1 MFAYCLNNPV
11 RYVDVTGY
19 LAQSAIDLDGDNND
33 IFDPDAGGNG
43 GAGSSGHLGTTGGTV
58 ATSNKSSIKDLLKS
72 VACFFDQLFKNVA
85 DAVGGLTGVIR
96 TQPNTDVCFVAGTL
110 VHTEDGAVPIENIKE
125 NDYVWARDEETGTVA
140 LKKVVETYINQTDK
154 LIHLFVG
161 GEEIITTPEHPF
173 YAPVKGWTKAAHLR
187 AGDILVLVNGEHVI
201 VEKVQHE
208 IIDTPVMVYNF
219 HVEDFHTYYVTSIGV
234 LVHNTCSNLNTTTKW
249 DLQYNS
255 KGQVKVGKATAQYD
269 GKYYWLKDTAE
280 HGGSY
285 YKVYERHNKY
295 LYWFRDADMYG
306 NFIYGKHKS
315 DIGTKVYIG
324 G

>member
-110 VHTEDGAVPIENIKE
+110 VHTEDGAVPIEDIE
-125 NDYVWARDEETGTVA
+125 VNDYVWAWDEETGTVA
-140 LKKVVETYINQTDK
+140 LKKVVETYINQTDA
-154 LIHLFVG
+154 LLHLFVG

-173 YAPVKGWTKAAHLR
+173 YAPVKGWTKAAYLR
-187 AGDILVLVNGEHVI
+187 AGDILVLVNGDYVI

-219 HVEDFHTYYVTSIGV
+219 HVEDFHTYYVGKSAV
-234 LVHNTCSNLNTTTKW
+234 LVHNACSSKPTSPNQMQK
-249 DLQYNS
+249 QVE
-255 KGQVKVGKATAQYD
+255 KGQAPSTVVRVDNPKLPGQLPHVHFNDGTAININGSVHD
-269 GKYYWLKDTAE
+269 AMKGVHNLTNAERVWLIDNGW
-280 HGGSY
+280 GG
-285 YKVYERHNKY
+285 
-295 LYWFRDADMYG
+295 
-306 NFIYGKHKS
+306 
-315 DIGTKVYIG
+315 
-324 G
+324 